1 MMSTFQLALCSM
13 FSMARTHDVKDQ
25 SESDL
30 VYQKLYLTLFDQ
42 YNSMLPS
49 VFAKRELFVYGIAD
63 YGEHCC
69 GHASVASSSSGDYTI
84 YCGDAD
90 KKRSALMSGIPTQR
104 VDIGGIDENAKT
116 GLEQQSDVLGKLY
129 YPAERASDA

>member
-1 MMSTFQLALCSM
+1 MSTFQLALCSM

-49 VFAKRELFVYGIAD
+49 VFAKRECVKGKSKICTTRNVNLTFF
-63 YGEHCC
+63 CFL
-69 GHASVASSSSGDYTI
+69 SS
-84 YCGDAD
+84 
-90 KKRSALMSGIPTQR
+90 LP
-104 VDIGGIDENAKT
+104 
-116 GLEQQSDVLGKLY
+116 
-129 YPAERASDA
+129 